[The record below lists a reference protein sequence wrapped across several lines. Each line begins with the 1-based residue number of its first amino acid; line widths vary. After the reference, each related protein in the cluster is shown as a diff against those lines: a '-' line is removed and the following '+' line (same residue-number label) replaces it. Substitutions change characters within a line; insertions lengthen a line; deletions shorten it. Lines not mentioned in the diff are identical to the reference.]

1 MVQLAAVETTWEVAA
16 ICKCVAEVAATWE
29 CVEGATDTIVEAMT
43 WMDVQT
49 KTKEADTMTET

>member
-1 MVQLAAVETTWEVAA
+1 METTWEVAA
-16 ICKCVAEVAATWE
+16 ICKCVAGVAATWE
-29 CVEGATDTIVEAMT
+29 CVEEATDTIVEAMT